1 VVLLTWA
8 QKTGRSGYFA
18 IPNVDH
24 GQVLNVIN
32 EKAIPVI
39 DPSSSVAEDSQ
50 DIKADFIT
58 DATVLDMDGG
68 KKLSGKGNLTAP
80 RDMLLMELNG
90 KDIKFVLRD
99 ELDDISEVNRVT
111 TKPETDMVPD
121 HRSPEKILLERGGA
135 PGRSPTKRGG

>member
-1 VVLLTWA
+1 
-8 QKTGRSGYFA
+8 
-18 IPNVDH
+18 
-24 GQVLNVIN
+24 
-32 EKAIPVI
+32 VI
-39 DPSSSVAEDSQ
+39 DPSSSVTEDSE
-50 DIKADFIT
+50 DIKVDFIT

-111 TKPETDMVPD
+111 TKPETPTVPD
-121 HRSPEKILLERGGA
+121 RRGAPPRGG
-135 PGRSPTKRGG
+135 GDIRTLLRGG